1 MPLYGGS
8 ALIVSPKLLLAAAD
22 PAAAAIFAFRTE
34 PLRPQ
39 TALFPL
45 LCSLFSLL
53 LMLLLAAVVDPD
65 AVVFVVAEASV
76 LTCSLIVH
84 LIAPLKVDLSS
95 ACCVSVREVYVGPL
109 QQCRSEGSCHAVS
122 WAEPA
127 LYTNGVFS
135 ASRPWMRTSRSAHV
149 IQKSLWH
156 LRHHQRHQFSAERS
170 RA

>member
-8 ALIVSPKLLLAAAD
+8 ALTFSPKLLLAAAD

-76 LTCSLIVH
+76 LTCSPIVH

-135 ASRPWMRTSRSAHV
+135 AWRPWMRTSRSAHV

-156 LRHHQRHQFSAERS
+156 LRQHQRHQFSAERFE
-170 RA
+170 A

>member
-1 MPLYGGS
+1 MHVLQF
-8 ALIVSPKLLLAAAD
+8 AVLLFCPKTKQCYDHGDIKHSIPKRFLEQPQAVYLLH
-22 PAAAAIFAFRTE
+22 
-34 PLRPQ
+34 
-39 TALFPL
+39 
-45 LCSLFSLL
+45 
-53 LMLLLAAVVDPD
+53 
-65 AVVFVVAEASV
+65 VASGIRKNRGQREASV
-76 LTCSLIVH
+76 LTCSPIVH

-135 ASRPWMRTSRSAHV
+135 AWRPWMQTSRSAHV

-156 LRHHQRHQFSAERS
+156 LRQHQRHQFSAERS